1 MYLKQRSCLRYNVN
15 QTQKRQS
22 FRFVFIA
29 VITDTYKQCG
39 FHQCFA
45 NCWHKLA
52 HGLYKGIASGFLVG
66 PLCFAVKAMADF
78 ANTGEEEVKEE
89 TPDFDD
95 DAGWHVN

>member
-29 VITDTYKQCG
+29 VITDTYKQCW

-45 NCWHKLA
+45 SCCSSWRTA
-52 HGLYKGIASGFLVG
+52 YKQVVRFLVG
-66 PLCFAVKAMADF
+66 PLCFAVKAMAEAHAGDD
-78 ANTGEEEVKEE
+78 VKAEQ
-89 TPDFDD
+89 PDFDD
-95 DAGWHVN
+95 ETGWHVN